1 MDWEFHYRQEPNYLE
16 IIISGPLSHDELNA
30 MAIERWVL
38 LRRFSCRKIL
48 FDFTQI
54 TSILNTVDIY
64 SRPDQSEQIGVLRT
78 NHSAAVAPQIYLK
91 EFKFME
97 NVYKNKGFDLNVFD
111 NKEDAIDYLINAKET
126 IFDQRDLEQ

>member
-16 IIISGPLSHDELNA
+16 VIISGALSHDELNA

-38 LRRFSCRKIL
+38 LRRFNCRKIL

-54 TSILNTVDIY
+54 TNILNTVDIY
-64 SRPDQSEQIGVLRT
+64 SRPGQSEHVGVLRT
-78 NHSAAVAPQIYLK
+78 NHSSAVVPKGYFK

-97 NVYKNKGFDLNVFD
+97 TVYKNRGFDLNVFD
-111 NKEDAIDYLINAKET
+111 DKEDAINYLINAKEAT
-126 IFDQRDLEQ
+126 LD